1 MVNLGV
7 DMRMNESV
15 NGFLSPIQNVSL
27 FLPYDSWDR
36 LHPSK
41 TPNFKVLKFCIIR
54 DAVTLSDR
62 LRAGH
67 LTQVTQ
73 VSLISSYMF
82 LCHAAILSVDVQ
94 LSPEGVREVV
104 SLS

>member
-15 NGFLSPIQNVSL
+15 NVSL